1 MSLWHFH
8 LPKEKTRLTEVNDCS
23 QGWTG
28 NLWQRGTWEPGR
40 WGSTPPTPQG
50 CMGSEERPEGRRP
63 QGPQQSAVEAKIP
76 DTPFPSVLFE
86 SVPVTSI
93 TEVRLPEILNFKY
106 FTGRY
111 CLLQMVLSTQSWMC
125 REERGDLGAENQTA
139 LPVPHC
145 PRGVGLRRGEG
156 DASGPTVSRDLG
168 EPPTQASL
176 AGLNPLRKMNIS
188 LRTCRPWFI
197 QVEIIIYS
205 VKLEINSKVMF

>member
-28 NLWQRGTWEPGR
+28 NLWQRGAWEPGAGAPR
-40 WGSTPPTPQG
+40 PQPCRAVWAQSRG
-50 CMGSEERPEGRRP
+50 PREGDP
-63 QGPQQSAVEAKIP
+63 QGPQQSAVEAEIS

-86 SVPVTSI
+86 SVPVISI
-93 TEVRLPEILNFKY
+93 AEVRLPKILRFKY

-125 REERGDLGAENQTA
+125 REERGGLGAENQTA

-145 PRGVGLRRGEG
+145 PGGVGLSGWGG

-176 AGLNPLRKMNIS
+176 AGLNPLRKTNIS